1 MTKFTNTWFWAK
13 GSISIHNRLNIW
25 FLSLLLFHLKEIGSI
40 RHRKYTCTDVSSDES
55 LLLFFRTIC
64 VFENNND
71 RTLCKKCF
79 NQEYTNALEYWRL
92 QWQTHKISTRYLDSK
107 IINDKINAA
116 IICVN
121 KNDELKTYVVGPVHD
136 DRYVGYLSPL
146 DDEKDNFKKNRIVI
160 NQN

>member
-1 MTKFTNTWFWAK
+1 MIFKST
-13 GSISIHNRLNIW
+13 
-25 FLSLLLFHLKEIGSI
+25 LFHLKEIGSI
-40 RHRKYTCTDVSSDES
+40 RHRKYTCTAVSSDES

-64 VFENNND
+64 VFENNKD

-121 KNDELKTYVVGPVHD
+121 KNDELKTFVVGPFLMTVMSAICL
-136 DRYVGYLSPL
+136 RSVM
-146 DDEKDNFKKNRIVI
+146 KKTILKKKTNSNKSKLITVD
-160 NQN
+160 

>member
-1 MTKFTNTWFWAK
+1 MIFKST
-13 GSISIHNRLNIW
+13 
-25 FLSLLLFHLKEIGSI
+25 LFHLKEIGSI

-64 VFENNND
+64 VFENNKD
-71 RTLCKKCF
+71 RTLCNKCF

-121 KNDELKTYVVGPVHD
+121 KNDELKTLWWDQSMMTVMSAICLRSVM
-136 DRYVGYLSPL
+136 
-146 DDEKDNFKKNRIVI
+146 KKTIFKKTE
-160 NQN
+160 

>member
-1 MTKFTNTWFWAK
+1 MIFKST
-13 GSISIHNRLNIW
+13 
-25 FLSLLLFHLKEIGSI
+25 LFHLKEICSI
-40 RHRKYTCTDVSSDES
+40 RHRKYTCTEVSSDES

-64 VFENNND
+64 VFENNKD
-71 RTLCKKCF
+71 RTLCNKCF

-107 IINDKINAA
+107 ITNDKINAA

-146 DDEKDNFKKNRIVI
+146 GDEKDNFKKKRIVI

>member
-1 MTKFTNTWFWAK
+1 MIFKST
-13 GSISIHNRLNIW
+13 
-25 FLSLLLFHLKEIGSI
+25 LFHLKEIGSI

-64 VFENNND
+64 VFENNKD

-146 DDEKDNFKKNRIVI
+146 GDEKDNFKKKTNSNKSKLITVNWRSVKFQRQYLTSNFI
-160 NQN
+160 

>member
-1 MTKFTNTWFWAK
+1 MIFKST
-13 GSISIHNRLNIW
+13 
-25 FLSLLLFHLKEIGSI
+25 LFHLKEIGSI

-64 VFENNND
+64 VFENNKD
-71 RTLCKKCF
+71 RTLCNKCF

-92 QWQTHKISTRYLDSK
+92 QWQTHTISTRYLDSK

-121 KNDELKTYVVGPVHD
+121 KNDELKTFVVGPFLMTVMSAICL
-136 DRYVGYLSPL
+136 RSVM
-146 DDEKDNFKKNRIVI
+146 KKTILKKKTNSNKSKLITVD
-160 NQN
+160 

>member
-1 MTKFTNTWFWAK
+1 MIFKST
-13 GSISIHNRLNIW
+13 
-25 FLSLLLFHLKEIGSI
+25 LFHLKEIGSI
-40 RHRKYTCTDVSSDES
+40 RHRKYTCTAVSSDES

-64 VFENNND
+64 VFENNKD
-71 RTLCKKCF
+71 RTLCNKCF

-92 QWQTHKISTRYLDSK
+92 QWQTHTISTRYLDSK

-121 KNDELKTYVVGPVHD
+121 KNDELKTFVVGPFLMTVMSAICL
-136 DRYVGYLSPL
+136 RSVM
-146 DDEKDNFKKNRIVI
+146 KKTILKKKRIVI